1 MSVRTS
7 APKNEN
13 DNNNDKDKRRQI
25 AELRLSMRASS
36 AIAVKKE
43 EWYARMQDWGMI

>member
-1 MSVRTS
+1 MADWELS
-7 APKNEN
+7 ARVIKN
-13 DNNNDKDKRRQI
+13 DNDTDKRRQV

-36 AIAVKKE
+36 ASAIKKE